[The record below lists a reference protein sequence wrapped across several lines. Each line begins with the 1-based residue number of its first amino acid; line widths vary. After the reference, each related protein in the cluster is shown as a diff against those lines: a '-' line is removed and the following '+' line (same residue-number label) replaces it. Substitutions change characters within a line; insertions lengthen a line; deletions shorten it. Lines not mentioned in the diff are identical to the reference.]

1 MGKKKARKIT
11 IDNKEW
17 AYVVEHDPGRKD
29 EVRIYQNKQIVKRV
43 RFNELGFDD
52 FRIEHGGCNVTPI
65 MIKEYIKHELDN
77 E

>member
-1 MGKKKARKIT
+1 MGKKKARKLT

-43 RFNELGFDD
+43 RFHELGFDD
-52 FRIEHGGCNVTPI
+52 YLIEHGGCNVTPI
-65 MIKEYIKHELDN
+65 MVKEYIKHEL
-77 E
+77 